1 MTLKTHKK
9 RETLYTKQ
17 RKNFV
22 KVPISQNFVTT
33 HSRKTHLTSF
43 MSVCVF
49 FIFVGFSVTFTMVSF
64 FFLLVKNNH
73 QDQFNKVQIS
83 QLGQVLTDHFD
94 TVNPLLSPQ
103 WWGGGGV
110 FNLVKA
116 MVSVLHKEL
125 EYNVEKLKY
134 KKLEVIQLRIENKS

>member
-33 HSRKTHLTSF
+33 HSRKTNLTSL

-64 FFLLVKNNH
+64 FFLPVKNNH
-73 QDQFNKVQIS
+73 QDQFNKVQIL

-94 TVNPLLSPQ
+94 TVNPLLKPPVV
-103 WWGGGGV
+103 GGGGGGGG
-110 FNLVKA
+110 F
-116 MVSVLHKEL
+116 
-125 EYNVEKLKY
+125 
-134 KKLEVIQLRIENKS
+134 I

>member
-17 RKNFV
+17 RKNFE

-64 FFLLVKNNH
+64 FFLLVQNNH
-73 QDQFNKVQIS
+73 QDQFNKVQIA

-103 WWGGGGV
+103 WWGGGGY
-110 FNLVKA
+110 L
-116 MVSVLHKEL
+116 
-125 EYNVEKLKY
+125 
-134 KKLEVIQLRIENKS
+134 IQYRQWYQFFIKNQNTTWKSSSTRNWKSYS

>member
-1 MTLKTHKK
+1 
-9 RETLYTKQ
+9 
-17 RKNFV
+17 
-22 KVPISQNFVTT
+22 
-33 HSRKTHLTSF
+33 
-43 MSVCVF
+43 
-49 FIFVGFSVTFTMVSF
+49 MVSF
-64 FFLLVKNNH
+64 FFLPVKNNH
-73 QDQFNKVQIS
+73 QDQFNKVQIL

-103 WWGGGGV
+103 WWGGGGDGL
-110 FNLVKA
+110 FNLVKV